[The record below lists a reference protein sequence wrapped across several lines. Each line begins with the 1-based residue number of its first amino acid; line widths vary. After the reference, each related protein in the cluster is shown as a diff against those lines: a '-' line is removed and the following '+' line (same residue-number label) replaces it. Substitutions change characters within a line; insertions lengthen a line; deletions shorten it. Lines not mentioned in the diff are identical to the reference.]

1 MAIGNFTHTWKVTK
15 IQKFGSK
22 TVRDSKGN
30 TFTSYTDFVCAV
42 WATLK
47 TTNDH
52 QDHSNPEHY
61 IEKHFNWQWKNSPIE
76 RMDPTDYKPYAEL
89 TEQDYVNIL
98 KANGME
104 GVEQKVEEIFESQF
118 VEEPMDT
125 IDDPF
130 NHGTDESPPSYGS

>member
-15 IQKFGSK
+15 IQKFGSV
-22 TVRDSKGN
+22 TIADIGG
-30 TFTSYTDFVCAV
+30 TTYTSYTDFICGV

-52 QDHSNPEHY
+52 ADHSDPKHY

-76 RMDPTDYKPYAEL
+76 ELDPADFIPYSDL

-98 KANGME
+98 KANGMD
-104 GVEQKVEEIFESQF
+104 GVDKKVEELFKSRF

-125 IDDPF
+125 INDPF
-130 NHGTDESPPSYGS
+130 NHGIQQSPPS